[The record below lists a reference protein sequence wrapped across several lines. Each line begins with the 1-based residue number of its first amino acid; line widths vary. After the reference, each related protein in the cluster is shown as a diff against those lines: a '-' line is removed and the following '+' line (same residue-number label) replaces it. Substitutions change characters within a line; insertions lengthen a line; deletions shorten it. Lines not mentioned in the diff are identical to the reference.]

1 MYQYYLQQNPDKTKI
16 TVNTVCS
23 FSYLER
29 NNNSWCA
36 IDTKTICTRFV
47 STTKSLGI
55 CIDQGLGL
63 KKQVIVIKKYS
74 FKLLRDIIKRRSL
87 FNTDQLKLII
97 KSLIICKL
105 DYCNAMYYG
114 ISEKLLDELQM
125 IQNASAKAIVGLYKH
140 DHLGI
145 V

>member
-1 MYQYYLQQNPDKTKI
+1 M
-16 TVNTVCS
+16 
-23 FSYLER
+23 
-29 NNNSWCA
+29 
-36 IDTKTICTRFV
+36 
-47 STTKSLGI
+47 
-55 CIDQGLGL
+55 

-74 FKLLRDIIKRRSL
+74 FILLRDIIKRRSL

-105 DYCNAMYYG
+105 DYCNALYYG